1 MMNNSLQFTVFDASA
16 ALRARQLQSNLL
28 RGQDFFGLAVN
39 YNTFS
44 HRRQLLF
51 IGAYFAS
58 KLGSRGGAPPTSNPG
73 FAHMILCC
81 YLQQFVG
88 GVDFIL
94 CFSIVFDAFFISVVI
109 YNTLFA
115 MPVKLL
121 LFTIISPPIIICS

>member
-1 MMNNSLQFTVFDASA
+1 MNNSLQFTVFDASA

-58 KLGSRGGAPPTSNPG
+58 KLGSRGGAPAISNP
-73 FAHMILCC
+73 
-81 YLQQFVG
+81 
-88 GVDFIL
+88 
-94 CFSIVFDAFFISVVI
+94 AFFYVFFVVLVAKPMNS
-109 YNTLFA
+109 YG
-115 MPVKLL
+115 LL
-121 LFTIISPPIIICS
+121 RFWSQNL

>member
-1 MMNNSLQFTVFDASA
+1 MMNNSLQFTVFDAAA
-16 ALRARQLQSNLL
+16 ALRGRQLQSNLL
-28 RGQDFFGLAVN
+28 RSQDFFGLAVN

-73 FAHMILCC
+73 FAHMIFCC

-88 GVDFIL
+88 VVDFVL
-94 CFSIVFDAFFISVVI
+94 FFYNGFRCVCHFRCYLQYFVRHAGKVAAI
-109 YNTLFA
+109 YNH
-115 MPVKLL
+115 
-121 LFTIISPPIIICS
+121 FTSHNHM